1 MSFRGSGCSLT
12 GSIMASHEII
22 NTLHLYIDRV
32 NDIKVIVFDFDGTLV
47 LSNQLK
53 YDAYY
58 KLFPDDD
65 CHRKIITQVLEQIVE
80 ESRFVILEAI
90 VEESRQQCASDI
102 VMDVAQLAEGYNA
115 IVIEGAKNC
124 PTRINAQKVVETL
137 KHSHSLY
144 LSSNTPEIP
153 LNEIV
158 EYRQWAHYFKGV
170 FGYPRV
176 KYNTLQEVL
185 TLENTEPS
193 QVLVVGDGE
202 SDGNS
207 AAQAGCKFFYV
218 EEDADLEELLS
229 LLI

>member
-1 MSFRGSGCSLT
+1 M
-12 GSIMASHEII
+12 
-22 NTLHLYIDRV
+22 

-58 KLFPDDD
+58 ELFPEDE
-65 CHRKIITQVLEQIVE
+65 CHRRILTQVLEQIVE

-90 VEESRQQCASDI
+90 VKESRQQCASDT
-102 VMDVAQLAEGYNA
+102 VMDVAQLAEGYNT
-115 IVIEGAKNC
+115 IVIEGAKKC
-124 PTRINAQKVVETL
+124 PIRLNAQKVVETL
-137 KHSHSLY
+137 QHSHSLY

-153 LNEIV
+153 LKEIV
-158 EYRQWAHYFKGV
+158 EYRQWAHYFKRV

-176 KYNTLQEVL
+176 KYNTLQDVL
-185 TLENTEPS
+185 KLENTVPS

-202 SDGNS
+202 SDRNS
-207 AAQAGCKFFYV
+207 ADQAGCKFFYV
-218 EEDADLEELLS
+218 EEDADLQELLN

>member
-1 MSFRGSGCSLT
+1 
-12 GSIMASHEII
+12 
-22 NTLHLYIDRV
+22 
-32 NDIKVIVFDFDGTLV
+32 VIVFDFDGTLV
-47 LSNQLK
+47 LSNRLK

-58 KLFPDDD
+58 KLFPDDE
-65 CHRKIITQVLEQIVE
+65 CHRRIITQILEKIVE

-90 VEESRQQCASDI
+90 LKESREQCFSKI
-102 VMDVAQLAEGYNA
+102 TMDVVQLAEGYNT
-115 IVIEGAKNC
+115 IVIEGAKKC
-124 PTRINAQKVVETL
+124 PTRLNAQKVVEAL
-137 KHSHSLY
+137 QHSHSLY

-153 LNEIV
+153 LKEII
-158 EYRQWAHYFKGV
+158 EYRQWAQHFKGV

-193 QVLVVGDGE
+193 QILVVGDGE
-202 SDGNS
+202 SDRNS

-218 EEDADLEELLS
+218 EEDADLQELLK